1 MNSPA
6 NITDPLVLFMPSGK
20 RGRFPV
26 GTPVLDAARQLGVY
40 VESVCGGRATCGRCQ
55 VEVQEG
61 NFAKH
66 KIVSSNEHISPKGPK
81 EERYERVRGLPER
94 RRLSC
99 SAQILGDLV
108 IDVPQDTVI
117 NAQTIRKD
125 ADTRVIARDTAIR
138 MCYVEIEEPDMHN
151 PSGDLDRLKIA
162 LMKDWGFKNL
172 EFDFYLLPQV
182 QGILRKGNWTATA
195 AIHKD
200 ADSDIAR
207 VIALWPGLKNEA
219 YGLACDIGSTTIA
232 MHLVSLLS
240 GRVAASSG
248 TSNPQIR
255 FGEDLMSR
263 VSYVMMNPDG
273 REGMTVA
280 VREAISSLVDKVC
293 AEGNVQRND
302 ILDSVFV
309 GNPIMHHLFLGID
322 PTELG
327 GAPFALAVSGA
338 VRIKASD
345 IGLKLNQGA
354 RLYMLPCI
362 AGHVGADAAAVTLS
376 EGPHRQD
383 EMMLIVDVGTNAEIV
398 LGNRARVVAAS
409 SPTGPAFEGAEI
421 SGGQRA
427 APGAIERVRID
438 PETLEPKYRVIG
450 SELWSDEPGFL
461 DSVQATGVTGICGS
475 GIIEIVAEM
484 YLAGIISEDGV
495 VDGSLAA
502 RSPRVVANGRTF
514 SYVLKEGSASKED
527 GPKITITQTDVRA
540 IQLAKAALY
549 AGTKLL
555 MEKQNTEHVDRIHF
569 AGAFGSFIDPKYAMV
584 LGLIPDCDLDKVSAV
599 GNAAGAG
606 ARMALLNRGY
616 RREIEETVRQIE
628 KIETA
633 LEPKFQ
639 EHFVYAMALPN
650 KVDPFPKLS
659 AAVKLPPRKTVSEDG
674 VAGVHAKATP
684 QGAAANRRALTHSI
698 SFVCKCFRIARSG
711 NQNAVFAKS
720 IRYMAGAFTRH
731 RTAAT
736 DKPSAA
742 AALQGR

>member
-1 MNSPA
+1 MAVAAAAAVKPGWVGDKRAIVNSPA

-55 VEVQEG
+55 IEVQEG

-66 KIVSSNEHISPKGPK
+66 KIVSSNDHISPKGPK

-138 MCYVEIEEPDMHN
+138 MCYVEIEEPDMHK
-151 PSGDLDRLKIA
+151 PLGDLDRLKIA

-398 LGNRARVVAAS
+398 LGNRTRVVAAS

-438 PETLEPKYRVIG
+438 PDTLEPKYRVIG
-450 SELWSDEPGFL
+450 SELWSDEPGFVE
-461 DSVQATGVTGICGS
+461 SVQATGVTGICGS

-502 RSPRVVANGRTF
+502 RSPRVTANGRTF
-514 SYVLKEGSASKED
+514 SYVLKEGE
-527 GPKITITQTDVRA
+527 PKITITQTDVRA

-616 RREIEETVRQIE
+616 RREIEETVSQIE

-674 VAGVHAKATP
+674 VAGDAAPRRRSREGHAA
-684 QGAAANRRALTHSI
+684 RRS
-698 SFVCKCFRIARSG
+698 RE
-711 NQNAVFAKS
+711 
-720 IRYMAGAFTRH
+720 
-731 RTAAT
+731 
-736 DKPSAA
+736 
-742 AALQGR
+742 

>member
-1 MNSPA
+1 MAAAAVAAVKPAWQGDKRAIVNSPA

-66 KIVSSNEHISPKGPK
+66 KIVSSNDHISAKGPK

-138 MCYVEIEEPDMHN
+138 MCYVEIEEPDMHK
-151 PSGDLDRLKIA
+151 PLGDLDRLKIA
-162 LMKDWGFKNL
+162 LMKDWGLKNL

-514 SYVLKEGSASKED
+514 SYVLKEGE
-527 GPKITITQTDVRA
+527 PKITITQTDVRA

-555 MEKQNTEHVDRIHF
+555 MEKQHTEHVDRIHF

-616 RREIEETVRQIE
+616 RREIEETVSQIE

-674 VAGVHAKATP
+674 VAGDATP
-684 QGAAANRRALTHSI
+684 RRRSREGHAARR
-698 SFVCKCFRIARSG
+698 
-711 NQNAVFAKS
+711 
-720 IRYMAGAFTRH
+720 
-731 RTAAT
+731 
-736 DKPSAA
+736 
-742 AALQGR
+742 GRE

>member
-55 VEVQEG
+55 IEVQEG

-66 KIVSSNEHISPKGPK
+66 KIVSSNDHISPKGPK

-138 MCYVEIEEPDMHN
+138 MCYVEIEEPDMHK
-151 PSGDLDRLKIA
+151 PLGDLDRLKIA

-182 QGILRKGNWTATA
+182 QGILRKGNWAATA

-438 PETLEPKYRVIG
+438 PDTLEPKYRVIG

-514 SYVLKEGSASKED
+514 SYVLKEGE
-527 GPKITITQTDVRA
+527 PKITITQTDVRA

-616 RREIEETVRQIE
+616 RREIEETVSQIE

-633 LEPKFQ
+633 LESKFQ

-674 VAGVHAKATP
+674 VAGDAAPRRRSREGHAA
-684 QGAAANRRALTHSI
+684 RR
-698 SFVCKCFRIARSG
+698 
-711 NQNAVFAKS
+711 
-720 IRYMAGAFTRH
+720 
-731 RTAAT
+731 
-736 DKPSAA
+736 
-742 AALQGR
+742 GRE

>member
-1 MNSPA
+1 MVAAAVAVVRPGWAGDKRAIVNSPA

-66 KIVSSNEHISPKGPK
+66 KIVSSNDHISPKGPK

-200 ADSDIAR
+200 AESDIAR

-616 RREIEETVRQIE
+616 RREIEETVSQIE

-639 EHFVYAMALPN
+639 EHFVYAMA
-650 KVDPFPKLS
+650 
-659 AAVKLPPRKTVSEDG
+659 
-674 VAGVHAKATP
+674 
-684 QGAAANRRALTHSI
+684 
-698 SFVCKCFRIARSG
+698 
-711 NQNAVFAKS
+711 
-720 IRYMAGAFTRH
+720 
-731 RTAAT
+731 
-736 DKPSAA
+736 
-742 AALQGR
+742 

>member
-1 MNSPA
+1 
-6 NITDPLVLFMPSGK
+6 MPSGR
-20 RGRFPV
+20 RGRFPI

-61 NFAKH
+61 SFAKH
-66 KIVSSNEHISPKGPK
+66 KIVSSDGHISPKGPK

-94 RRLSC
+94 RRLAC
-99 SAQILGDLV
+99 SATIQGDLV

-117 NAQTIRKD
+117 NAQVVRKA
-125 ADTRVIARDTAIR
+125 ADTRAIERDAAIR
-138 MCYVEIEEPDMHN
+138 MCYVEIDEPDMHR
-151 PSGDLDRLKIA
+151 PLGDFDRLRAA
-162 LMKDWGFKNL
+162 LIKDWGLKSL
-172 EFDFYLLPQV
+172 DFDFQVLPTV
-182 QGILRKGNWTATA
+182 QAVLRQGGWSATA
-195 AIHKD
+195 AIQRD
-200 ADSDIAR
+200 AETETAR
-207 VIALWPGLKNEA
+207 VIGLWPGLKNEA

-240 GRVAASSG
+240 GRVAASAG
-248 TSNPQIR
+248 ASNPQIR

-273 REGMTVA
+273 REAMTAA
-280 VREAISSLVDKVC
+280 VREAVSELVDRVC
-293 AEGNVQRND
+293 AEGGVKRED
-302 ILDSVFV
+302 ILDTVFV

-338 VRIKASD
+338 VHGRAGD
-345 IGLKLNQGA
+345 VGLRLNPGA

-362 AGHVGADAAAVTLS
+362 AGHVGADAAAATLA

-383 EMMLIVDVGTNAEIV
+383 EMMLLVDVGTNAEIV

-438 PETLEPKYRVIG
+438 PETLEPRYRVIG
-450 SELWSDEPGFL
+450 SELWSDEPGFGE
-461 DSVQATGVTGICGS
+461 SVQATGVTGICGS
-475 GIIEIVAEM
+475 GIIEVVAEM
-484 YLAGIISEDGV
+484 YLTGIISEDGV
-495 VDGSLAA
+495 VDGGLAA
-502 RSPRVVANGRTF
+502 RSPRIVRNGRTF
-514 SYVLKEGSASKED
+514 SYALKEGEPS
-527 GPKITITQTDVRA
+527 IIVTQNDVRA

-549 AGTKLL
+549 AGIRLL
-555 MEKQNTEHVDRIHF
+555 MEKQGATQVDTIRF

-584 LGLIPDCDLDKVSAV
+584 LGLIPDCDLAKVSAV

-616 RREIEETVRQIE
+616 RREIERTVARIE

-633 LEPKFQ
+633 LEPRFQ
-639 EHFVYAMALPN
+639 QLFVDAMALPN
-650 KVDPFPKLS
+650 KVDPFPKLA
-659 AAVKLPPRKTVSEDG
+659 AAVKLPPRKSGTSSGEDP
-674 VAGVHAKATP
+674 AP
-684 QGAAANRRALTHSI
+684 RRRSRDERAARRA
-698 SFVCKCFRIARSG
+698 RE
-711 NQNAVFAKS
+711 
-720 IRYMAGAFTRH
+720 
-731 RTAAT
+731 
-736 DKPSAA
+736 
-742 AALQGR
+742 

>member
-1 MNSPA
+1 MNPPA

-55 VEVQEG
+55 IEVQEG

-66 KIVSSNEHISPKGPK
+66 KIVSSNDHISPKGAK

-138 MCYVEIEEPDMHN
+138 MCYVEIEEPDMHK
-151 PSGDLDRLKIA
+151 PLGDLDRLKIA

-200 ADSDIAR
+200 AESDIAR

-280 VREAISSLVDKVC
+280 VREAVSSLVDKVC
-293 AEGNVQRND
+293 AEGNVQRAD

-398 LGNRARVVAAS
+398 LGNSTRVVAAS

-438 PETLEPKYRVIG
+438 PDTLEPKYRVIG
-450 SELWSDEPGFL
+450 SELWSDQPGFAE
-461 DSVQATGVTGICGS
+461 SVQATGVTGICGS

-502 RSPRVVANGRTF
+502 RSPRIVANGRTF
-514 SYVLKEGSASKED
+514 SYVLKEGE
-527 GPKITITQTDVRA
+527 PRITITQNDVRA

-555 MEKQNTEHVDRIHF
+555 MEKQHTEHVDRIHF

-616 RREIEETVRQIE
+616 RREIEETVSRIE

-650 KVDPFPKLS
+650 KVDPFPKLA
-659 AAVKLPPRKTVSEDG
+659 AAVKLPPRKAMSEDG
-674 VAGVHAKATP
+674 AVGDATP
-684 QGAAANRRALTHSI
+684 RRRSREERAARR
-698 SFVCKCFRIARSG
+698 
-711 NQNAVFAKS
+711 
-720 IRYMAGAFTRH
+720 
-731 RTAAT
+731 
-736 DKPSAA
+736 
-742 AALQGR
+742 GRD